1 MEFQK
6 AYPKIKLN
14 VTPAASRDF
23 WPRVIKEREVG
34 QNLWD
39 LRIGGADTQIY
50 QLAEKGELPTSVRC

>member
-6 AYPKIKLN
+6 AYPKIKIS

-34 QNLWD
+34 QNL
-39 LRIGGADTQIY
+39 
-50 QLAEKGELPTSVRC
+50 